1 MTAKAMKHGA
11 IDFLIK
17 PFRDQELLD
26 ASQRALEQSRSK
38 WLQQTGLAKLRQRF
52 DSLTPREQEVMGWV
66 VAVLPNKTIAAKLG
80 TSEATVKLHRGQAMQ
95 KMKADSL
102 PELVRIA
109 ERLGISRSPS

>member
-1 MTAKAMKHGA
+1 MTARAMKDGA

-26 ASQRALEQSRSK
+26 AIQRALDQSRSERF
-38 WLQQTGLAKLRQRF
+38 QQAELAKLRQRL
-52 DSLTPREQEVMGWV
+52 DSLTPREREVMDWV
-66 VAVLPNKTIAAKLG
+66 VAGLPNKKIAAKLG
-80 TSEATVKLHRGQAMQ
+80 TSEATVKLHRGQVMQ

-109 ERLGISRSPS
+109 ERLAIFRSPS